1 MKNEIGEKSYK
12 KVLIYYNGCVTVKDL
27 SYATINSINSLYL
40 IIDKINRYIDESKGN
55 KYLILIL
62 TDESKATLKMYEEI

>member
-40 IIDKINRYIDESKGN
+40 IIDKINWYTDESKGN
-55 KYLILIL
+55 IL

>member
-40 IIDKINRYIDESKGN
+40 IIDKINWYIDESKGN
-55 KYLILIL
+55 IL